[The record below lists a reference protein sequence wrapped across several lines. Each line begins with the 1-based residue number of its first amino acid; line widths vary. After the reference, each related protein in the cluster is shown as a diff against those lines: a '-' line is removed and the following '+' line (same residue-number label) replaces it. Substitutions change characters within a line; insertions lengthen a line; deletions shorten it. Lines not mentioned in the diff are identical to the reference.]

1 MSKKRLLSMVII
13 VLLLVTTLL
22 PNFTLSALAVNV
34 EAAEEAT
41 TVRKGIVTANSL
53 NFRREANTSSKVI
66 CVLKKGTEVKILG
79 EEGDWYKAEYN
90 NEEGYLYKSNVE
102 VKTSKGIVTVSS
114 LNVRSKPTTNSQC
127 LDVIYIGMTVTI
139 LEEIETGDSLN
150 PVWFK
155 VSYLDGNEGY
165 VSKKYVTVQVDFN
178 GNYLSTGVIT
188 ASWLNMREAPAVTSK
203 WMNAIP
209 KGSHVIVLEEKH
221 TNDYYKLW
229 YKVKFNGQVGWVAG
243 RYVELNEWELKAS
256 ATTNKSGSG
265 KNRNTNMKLAGTAL
279 TGTIVMPGE
288 EFSWCDTMGS
298 CSSVKGY
305 LTATVY
311 ENGKKS
317 EGYGGGVCQISTTF
331 NMAVKKAGIPTN
343 ASQHSLPVSYAKRED
358 EASVSYPHLDFS
370 FTNTL
375 TTPILVEFV
384 TTSGKITCN
393 IYSAEKVDVSEKGA
407 P

>member
-13 VLLLVTTLL
+13 ALLLVTTLL
-22 PNFTLSALAVNV
+22 PNFMVSALAVNV

-41 TVRKGIVTANSL
+41 TVRKGIVTASGL
-53 NFRREANTSSKVI
+53 NFRREASTSSKVI
-66 CVLKKGTEVKILG
+66 CVLKKGTEVDILG
-79 EEGDWYKAEYN
+79 EDGDWYKVEYN
-90 NEEGYLYKSNVE
+90 NEEGYLYKSHVE
-102 VKTSKGIVTVSS
+102 IKTSKGIVTASS
-114 LNVRSKPTTNSQC
+114 LNVRSGPTTKSQC
-127 LDVIYIGMTVTI
+127 LDIIYIGMSVTI
-139 LEEIETGDSLN
+139 LEEVETGDSLN
-150 PVWFK
+150 PVWVK
-155 VSYLDGNEGY
+155 ITYLDNKEGY
-165 VSKKYVTVQVDFN
+165 VSKKYITVQVDFD

-188 ASWLNMREAPAVTSK
+188 ASWLNMRAAPGAFSK
-203 WMNAIP
+203 WIVAIP
-209 KGSHVIVLEEKH
+209 KGAYVIVLDKKE
-221 TNDYYKLW
+221 TTDYYKLW
-229 YKVKFNGQVGWVAG
+229 YKVSYNGKVGWVAG
-243 RYVELNEWELKAS
+243 RYLELNEWVLVSS

-265 KNRNTNMKLAGTAL
+265 SNRNTNMKLAGNAL

-288 EFSWCDTMGS
+288 KFSWCDTMGS

-305 LTATVY
+305 LIATVY
-311 ENGKKS
+311 ENGKTS
-317 EGYGGGVCQISTTF
+317 EGYGGGVCQVSTTF

-384 TTSGKITCN
+384 TSNGKITCK